1 MAKANMFPHI
11 LLSVASCPT
20 ARRCAGDHDGVSLAI
35 VLGLGA
41 LILAAVLVV
50 KLGGPDKR

>member
-1 MAKANMFPHI
+1 MFPHI

-41 LILAAVLVV
+41 LILAAVLLL